1 MAIYNIIGDK
11 TLQWAPGG
19 VYGLISVII
28 GIYCNLI
35 AVLLFPG
42 YNITINMISE
52 LGVGPGGLF
61 FNLGFI
67 ISGLMAIPFYIS
79 LGRTLDGEDVNINLI
94 KSAKVSSIISCV
106 TFSLIG
112 FFPAIPENEII
123 LIMHG
128 IIALISL
135 TCAAIYLIFFS
146 ILMLKNKNFSKLQA
160 YLGFFFAGL
169 VTLFLLTWWPI
180 TEWFLTLAITL
191 WVSINSSYLIY
202 KRI

>member
-28 GIYCNLI
+28 GICCNLI
-35 AVLLFPG
+35 ALLLFPG

-79 LGRTLDGEDVNINLI
+79 LGRTLDGEGVNKNLL

-112 FFPAIPENEII
+112 IFPAIPENEII

-135 TCAAIYLIFFS
+135 TCGAIYLILFS

-160 YLGFFFAGL
+160 YL
-169 VTLFLLTWWPI
+169 P
-180 TEWFLTLAITL
+180 LTLHTCFIKNYKNIIYNF
-191 WVSINSSYLIY
+191 SIDPICFKTKNKNILLNTYT
-202 KRI
+202 